1 MDPTTHH
8 LLSYA
13 GVRCRVLGTF
23 YIADLSD
30 ADNPN
35 YPLMFG
41 SDLSN
46 YYPNRGLKA

>member
-23 YIADLSD
+23 YIA
-30 ADNPN
+30 NMN
-35 YPLMFG
+35 EG
-41 SDLSN
+41 EGG
-46 YYPNRGLKA
+46 R